1 MGNDTGKK
9 ALNQATMK
17 WNQAQP
23 AQSQG
28 AGEITAP
35 VDDQLAA
42 GQHDRTYNPVD
53 GATRGSVGAA
63 LNADSARYK
72 KGPGPL

>member
-17 WNQAQP
+17 WTQAQP
-23 AQSQG
+23 AQSKG
-28 AGEITAP
+28 ADEILAP
-35 VDDQLAA
+35 VDDQLAN

-53 GATRGSVGAA
+53 GAQRGDIGSA
-63 LNADSARYK
+63 LNSDAGRYK